1 MRFRFAS
8 CGRVGLIG
16 SGLGSA
22 FAESLSSGSDG
33 RGKQSQTLSHLRTSA
48 ELLDRF
54 ALTSID

>member
-8 CGRVGLIG
+8 CGLVGLIG
-16 SGLGSA
+16 SDLGSA
-22 FAESLSSGSDG
+22 FAGSLSSGSDG
-33 RGKQSQTLSHLRTSA
+33 RGKQSQTLSHLRISV